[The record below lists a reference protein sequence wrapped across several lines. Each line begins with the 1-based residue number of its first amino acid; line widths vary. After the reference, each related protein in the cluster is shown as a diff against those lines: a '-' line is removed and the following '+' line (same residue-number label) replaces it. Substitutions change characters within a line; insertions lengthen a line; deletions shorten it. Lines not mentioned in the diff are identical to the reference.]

1 MNVNEC
7 VTGTT
12 KKPPCFR
19 YMMIEIWMHVREGDR
34 GHKKDSQMLRF
45 PFTLMF
51 HVGYKSIQSNLNVK
65 TL

>member
-1 MNVNEC
+1 MNVNES

-12 KKPPCFR
+12 KKKRCFC

-51 HVGYKSIQSNLNVK
+51 HV
-65 TL
+65 